1 MEGFPDTA
9 ADPHGPFLWGFQV
22 LSVSITAGPKSMGVR
37 SCLKATS
44 RGFG

>member
-22 LSVSITAGPKSMGVR
+22 LSVSITAGPKSTGVR
-37 SCLKATS
+37 RCLKATS
-44 RGFG
+44 RASG